1 MSNEASNDSAAF
13 TFLDSQLSMM
23 LTLIEN
29 MESFLKSSRSASI
42 PEMVYDGV
50 NRLNSLLPQFHKMIK
65 TLEEEREGFRALSQI
80 GQVVNSS
87 LDLKVVLQ
95 IVMDTIIRLTGA
107 ERGFL
112 MLHNDEGQLVNHIAR
127 NWEQETLDLSGLNT
141 SRTVI
146 NRVVDSGKAVLTTNA
161 QEDKRFAGQ
170 ESVVAYNLRSIICVP
185 LKVKGEVTGVIYT
198 DNRIRSGLFT
208 QKELDLLIAFSNHAA
223 VAIEN
228 ARLFDSVK
236 GTLAEVTDLK
246 NLMDNVFASM
256 VSGVLTADIEERI
269 MLCNLSAEKIL
280 GRTSLELV
288 GNDLKTVLP
297 SFAPLLIPYF
307 DQVIK
312 TDQQILDVETSTVI
326 PERGQLDLRF
336 SLSPLKDVKQ
346 STQGVAIVIEDLT
359 EKRKLEAQ
367 RRLFERMVAPAVIAR
382 LDANSLQL
390 GGQRSTITVLFA
402 DIRGFTS
409 FSEDLAP
416 EELVSILNRYLKTAA
431 DAVLSEDGTI
441 DKFLGDAIMAWFN
454 APILQPDHTA
464 RAVRAALRIR
474 DSLEN
479 LHRDVPSKFRLSF
492 GVGIHVGEAVLGL
505 VGTEKRSDYTA
516 IGDSVNTAKRIQE
529 YTGPGQ
535 ILISQEGYE
544 LVSDQID
551 VIPFEPI
558 KVKGKRELLKVY
570 DVIQLKQK

>member
-1 MSNEASNDSAAF
+1 MSNEPSTDSSAF
-13 TFLDSQLSMM
+13 TSLDTQLSTM
-23 LTLIEN
+23 LALVEN
-29 MESFLKSSRSASI
+29 MQAYLKNSRSASI
-42 PEMVYDGV
+42 PEQLYEGV
-50 NRLNSLLPQFHKMIK
+50 TRLNSLLPQFHKMIK
-65 TLEEEREGFRALSQI
+65 TLEEERKGFRALSQI

-112 MLHNDEGQLVNHIAR
+112 MLRDERGELVTPIAR
-127 NWEQETLDLSGLNT
+127 NWEQETLDASGFNT

-146 NRVVDSGKAVLTTNA
+146 NRVVNSGKAVLTTNA
-161 QEDKRFAGQ
+161 QEDQRFAGQ

-198 DNRIRSGLFT
+198 DNRIRSGMFT
-208 QKELDLLIAFSNHAA
+208 QKELELLIAFSNHAA

-246 NLMDNVFASM
+246 SLLDNVFASM

-269 MLCNLSAEKIL
+269 MLCNRSAEKIL
-280 GRTSLELV
+280 GRASHELI
-288 GNDLKTVLP
+288 GNDLETVLP
-297 SFAPLLIPYF
+297 TFATMFNPYF

-312 TDQQILDVETSTVI
+312 TDQQILDIETSAML

-336 SLSPLKDVKQ
+336 SLSPLKDVNQ

-359 EKRKLEAQ
+359 EKKKLEAQ
-367 RRLFERMVAPAVIAR
+367 RRLFERMVAPAVIER

-409 FSEDLAP
+409 FSENQAP
-416 EELVSILNRYLKTAA
+416 EELVSILNLYLATAA
-431 DAVLSEDGTI
+431 DAILSENGTI
-441 DKFLGDAIMAWFN
+441 DKFMGDAVMAWFN

-464 RAVRAALRIR
+464 RAVRAALHIR
-474 DSLEN
+474 DSLET
-479 LHRDVPSKFRLSF
+479 LHKDVPSKFRLSF
-492 GVGIHVGEAVLGL
+492 GVGIHVGEAILGL

-535 ILISQEGYE
+535 ILISEQGYE
-544 LVSDQID
+544 LVADQIE
-551 VIPFEPI
+551 VMPCEPI
-558 KVKGKRELLKVY
+558 KVKGKREFLKVY
-570 DVIQLKQK
+570 DVMQLK